1 MKNFFHELCLFYFC
15 FRKVQT
21 INLMSWMYRLLIM
34 IFALTATISCTN
46 NDIFDGFETEQ
57 TPFDP
62 VEEGQTELRLS
73 APMTRATVDASLNLR
88 WERGD
93 RITLMAYDGT
103 TQIFS
108 KTASFWANQTSPSSV
123 GSQAY
128 FKVKFDTNAEADVLS
143 QVENMADGKCY
154 AVSPVNGVTINGTTV
169 TMNIPVRQTGEYNA
183 GLDLMTARSGSISK
197 LKLCDGKTTSYP
209 YNPEESEYINDIDL
223 VFKHHTHAFKITIPN
238 NNLGKAITKAY
249 VRFPFAV
256 VGDLSVDY
264 TTGAVT
270 AVNNTANLIEVEFT
284 KPKTAGDEFWVFIN
298 GVENKG
304 KVDIRFQAADGTFT
318 ERRVANFTKQ
328 NWTAGAV
335 SKVNMSIPQ
344 AVTYT
349 TVQCNVQNYS
359 QLGEPVTHLH
369 FSLAENYYFTD
380 YTTSCST
387 TVNASNNYL
396 TDKNFVFFSDLI
408 DSRFRAAQHSL
419 TFESA
424 NAIVP
429 NPDPIVFGDGLRAG
443 AFNAYAL
450 AAPYLYIENFD
461 NATTVTDADTADA
474 ELASPL
480 TGWTASRYG
489 VNKAMMMHVYQGSN
503 TSAIDNKYSRVDSPT
518 LPTLK
523 QTANVSLKVVCNYG
537 GTIEKGTISS
547 NPKIMQSVIEIG
559 STSKSGVISYK
570 DNLENTYYSAD
581 AGSNGSYTST
591 PNTATVTIPNFT
603 ANHRI
608 SWRGSFRNHS
618 GSGWSVI
625 TAKHVYVYFDNVK
638 VSIAQ

>member
-1 MKNFFHELCLFYFC
+1 MKNFPHELCLFYFC

-21 INLMSWMYRLLIM
+21 FDLMGWIYRLLIV

-108 KTASFWANQTSPSSV
+108 KTASFWANQTSPSTV

-128 FKVKFDTNAEADVLS
+128 FKIKFDTNAEADVLS

-169 TMNIPVRQTGEYNA
+169 TMNIPARQTGEYNA

-209 YNPEESEYINDIDL
+209 YNPEESKYINDIDL
-223 VFKHHTHAFKITIPN
+223 VFKHHTHAFKVTIPN

-270 AVNNTANLIEVEFT
+270 AVNNTANLIEVVFT

-318 ERRVANFTKQ
+318 ERRVANFTQQ

-349 TVQCNVQNYS
+349 TIQCDVQNYS

-369 FSLAENYYFTD
+369 FSLAEDYYFTD

-408 DSRFRAAQHSL
+408 DSSFRAAQHSL

-443 AFNAYAL
+443 AFNAYSL
-450 AAPYLYIENFD
+450 AAPYLFEEDFSGISTFD
-461 NATTVTDADTADA
+461 YELNKNTGVVTATALD
-474 ELASPL
+474 SYGL
-480 TGWTASRYG
+480 TGWFGARVGVSNGAVAIGVRHETVAQYRGRLDTSGITTLKDGKKVNIQVKFHANRSNDYAYIDCGIGMVTDGALDGGADHSVASTRIDP
-489 VNKAMMMHVYQGSN
+489 ATN
-503 TSAIDNKYSRVDSPT
+503 TSITYTNIATTDYTCNFSNITRDNRVSWKVSRD
-518 LPTLK
+518 
-523 QTANVSLKVVCNYG
+523 Y
-537 GTIEKGTISS
+537 
-547 NPKIMQSVIEIG
+547 
-559 STSKSGVISYK
+559 
-570 DNLENTYYSAD
+570 
-581 AGSNGSYTST
+581 
-591 PNTATVTIPNFT
+591 NFT
-603 ANHRI
+603 GNGWVSR
-608 SWRGSFRNHS
+608 SW
-618 GSGWSVI
+618 
-625 TAKHVYVYFDNVK
+625 YVYMDNIR